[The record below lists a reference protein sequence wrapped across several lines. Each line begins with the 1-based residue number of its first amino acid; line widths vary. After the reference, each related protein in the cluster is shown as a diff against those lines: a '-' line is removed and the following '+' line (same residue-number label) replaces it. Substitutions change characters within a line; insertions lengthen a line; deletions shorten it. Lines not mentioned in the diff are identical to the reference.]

1 MRLPTFRRIGA
12 ATGALMLA
20 ASTVAQAT
28 APTQGTLGSTS
39 TGVVNISA
47 SVASKVQISNLQD
60 VTFTTIDPATAASNA
75 QNVCVFSN
83 TATKGYNIKATG
95 SGALGVFTL
104 ANSALTVP
112 YSVEWANTTAQASGT
127 ALTAA
132 TTLTGQTSVAANPT
146 CNAGAN
152 PTASLIVKISSA
164 NLMTMQSN
172 VAYTGTL
179 TLLVGPE

>member
-1 MRLPTFRRIGA
+1 MGMMKLKQLGA
-12 ATGALMLA
+12 AGALALLLA
-20 ASTVAQAT
+20 NPAYAAVG
-28 APTQGTLGSTS
+28 PTQGTLGSTS
-39 TGVVNISA
+39 QGQINISA

-60 VTFTTIDPATAASNA
+60 VTFTTIDPGTAASNA

-95 SGALGVFTL
+95 TSTAFTL
-104 ANSALTVP
+104 ANSSLTVP
-112 YSVEWANTTAQASGT
+112 YTVEWANTTAQTSGT
-127 ALTAA
+127 SLTAGTA
-132 TTLTGQTSVAANPT
+132 LTGQTSLATNPT

-164 NLMTMQSN
+164 DLLTMQSN
-172 VAYTGTL
+172 TAYTGTL

>member
-1 MRLPTFRRIGA
+1 MGMMKLKHFGA
-12 ATGALMLA
+12 AGALALLLA
-20 ASTVAQAT
+20 NPAYA

-47 SVASKVQISNLQD
+47 SVASKVQISNLSD
-60 VTFTTIDPATAASNA
+60 VTFTTIDPGTAASNA

-95 SGALGVFTL
+95 SGASSAFTL
-104 ANSALTVP
+104 ASAALTVP
-112 YSVEWANTTAQASGT
+112 YTVEWANTTAQTSGSP
-127 ALTAA
+127 LTANTA
-132 TTLTGQTSVAANPT
+132 LTGQTSVAANPS
-146 CNAGAN
+146 CNSGAN

-164 NLMTMQSN
+164 NLLTMQSN
-172 VAYTGTL
+172 TAYTGTL